1 MPRNRTPIAKAKMTG
16 ADKKHPERFGT
27 RTEPDGGGPLGNPP
41 EYFND
46 DHRKFWFKFQAE
58 LPWLVRSDRAMLEVT
73 CITRAQIE
81 AGGEN
86 VTAALMREHRQQLSS
101 LGATPVTRSN
111 VVLPPADRDEDDPFA
126 QFMTGPKHPS

>member
-1 MPRNRTPIAKAKMTG
+1 MARNRTPLAKAKMTG
-16 ADKKHPERFGT
+16 AIKTHPERFKD

-41 EYFND
+41 EYFNAAQ
-46 DHRKFWFKFQAE
+46 RKIWNKFLGE
-58 LPWLVRSDRAMLEVT
+58 LLWLERADRALVELA

-81 AGGEN
+81 TGGAN

-111 VVLPPADRDEDDPFA
+111 VVQPADQEEANPFE
-126 QFMTGPKHPS
+126 QFMGGK